1 MCRGQGCAEAGAAE
15 DRGTYYHS
23 QVSEGSG
30 QQRRKGKGDIGP
42 SLFPGRERREK
53 GASMIKRLKMERRE
67 GHLDIIQKQETR
79 SSDENGTGNS

>member
-15 DRGTYYHS
+15 DRGTYCYS
-23 QVSEGSG
+23 QVPEGSG
-30 QQRRKGKGDIGP
+30 QHRRKGKGDIGP

-53 GASMIKRLKMERRE
+53 GASMIVSKRLKMERRE

-79 SSDENGTGNS
+79 S